1 MSKYVRFI
9 LLLILSPFISAII
22 YCKLLIG
29 GGGIIDLELVKLP
42 KFIWL
47 NDIKLLIF
55 SITVIYLTLNLVIEQ
70 FIPQVIDIY
79 PAVLE
84 DDDEDD
90 ADILNEILGRKIMF
104 KSCSAAANAY
114 FVAFGFLKIKDT
126 IETVS
131 ICWEFFKKISLIY
144 KEPVLIT

>member
-1 MSKYVRFI
+1 M
-9 LLLILSPFISAII
+9 
-22 YCKLLIG
+22 
-29 GGGIIDLELVKLP
+29 
-42 KFIWL
+42 
-47 NDIKLLIF
+47 LIF

-84 DDDEDD
+84 DDEDD

-131 ICWEFFKKISLIY
+131 IC
-144 KEPVLIT
+144 

>member
-22 YCKLLIG
+22 LLIG

-42 KFIWL
+42 KFTGL
-47 NDIKLLIF
+47 NYTKLLIF
-55 SITVIYLTLNLVIEQ
+55 SITVIYLILNLVIEQ

-114 FVAFGFLKIKDT
+114 FVAFDFLKIKGT

-131 ICWEFFKKISLIY
+131 IC
-144 KEPVLIT
+144 

>member
-22 YCKLLIG
+22 IFELLIEEG
-29 GGGIIDLELVKLP
+29 GGIDLELLKLP
-42 KFIWL
+42 KFIEL

-55 SITVIYLTLNLVIEQ
+55 SITVIYLILNLVIEQ

-114 FVAFGFLKIKDT
+114 FVAFDFLKIKGT

-131 ICWEFFKKISLIY
+131 IC
-144 KEPVLIT
+144 

>member
-1 MSKYVRFI
+1 M
-9 LLLILSPFISAII
+9 
-22 YCKLLIG
+22 
-29 GGGIIDLELVKLP
+29 
-42 KFIWL
+42 
-47 NDIKLLIF
+47 LIF

-131 ICWEFFKKISLIY
+131 IC
-144 KEPVLIT
+144 